1 MSVVAGREAGS
12 PLEDSADVVIVGSGA
27 SGAVLAKELI
37 ADGRSVILV
46 EEGPW
51 YTPEQ
56 KQRFTVPEAMQKL
69 FRAGGATVATGVG
82 DTPVI
87 SNPLGWGAGGSSVL
101 TGGVCFRT
109 PEPILSTWET
119 GVGLEGFG
127 PDGMAPYFDEIERDL
142 HVAPTPEAAL
152 SDALKRFRGGAEAL
166 GLEMLNTPR
175 NMSGCRGASRCN
187 FVCPVD
193 AKHSVD
199 RNYLPA
205 ALEGGMTL
213 VCDGLAQKLIV
224 EGGQVVGV
232 KGRLLA
238 AGGKPKGRFAVRGKV
253 VILAMGAVHTAQFLL
268 RNDLG
273 TGSGL
278 VGRGMTIHPAM
289 RSYGVFPDEVRA
301 GRGAMQGIYSPTL
314 GDEGI
319 HLIAIMTPPG
329 VMGSNVPGFGP
340 KAREYMEKRKH
351 IMAFGAMIHDRDEGR
366 VVDIPGREPLMYYTL
381 GPEAKALFVRA
392 AQVMCDIYFEAGA
405 TEVLMTMPPFER
417 IRSREEAARISVD
430 NVQWKHLECGSYHP
444 LGTVRMGTDPAASV
458 VDPAGRI
465 WGHDNVYVVDGS
477 IVPTHLGVN
486 SQETIMAVALK
497 LARRMRDEGDRL
509 FA

>member
-1 MSVVAGREAGS
+1 MSVVEGREAGS
-12 PLEDSADVVIVGSGA
+12 RLEDAADVVIVGSGA
-27 SGAVLAKELI
+27 SGAVLARELV
-37 ADGRSVILV
+37 ADGRSVILL

-51 YTPEQ
+51 FTPEQ

-69 FRAGGATVATGVG
+69 FRAGGATAATGVG

-109 PEPILSTWET
+109 PDAITHTWEREI
-119 GVGLEGFG
+119 GLEGYG
-127 PDGMAPYFDEIERDL
+127 PEGLAPFLDEIERDL

-152 SDALKRFRGGAEAL
+152 SEALKRFRGGAEAL
-166 GLEMLNTPR
+166 GIEMLHTPR

-187 FVCPVD
+187 FVCPVE

-199 RNYLPA
+199 RNYLPE
-205 ALEGGMTL
+205 ALDGGMRL
-213 VCDGLAQKLIV
+213 ICDALAQKVIV
-224 EGGQVVGV
+224 KGGRITGIR
-232 KGRLLA
+232 GRLLGP
-238 AGGKPKGRFAVRGKV
+238 GGKPKGRFQVFGKV

-268 RNDLG
+268 QNDLG

-278 VGRGMTIHPAM
+278 VGKGMTIHPAM

-314 GDEGI
+314 ADEGI

-340 KAREYMEKRKH
+340 QAREYMEKRKH
-351 IMAFGAMIHDRDEGR
+351 IMAFGAMIHDCDEGR

-392 AQVMCDIYFEAGA
+392 AQVMCDIYFESGA
-405 TEVLMTMPPFER
+405 SEVLMTMPPFER
-417 IRSREEAARISVD
+417 IRSREEAAKVTVD
-430 NVQWKHLECGSYHP
+430 QVQWKHLECGSYHP
-444 LGTVRMGTDPAASV
+444 LGTARMGTDEKASV
-458 VDPAGRI
+458 VDPRGRI
-465 WGHDNVYVVDGS
+465 WGHDNVYVVDGG

-497 LARRMRDEGDRL
+497 LARQIRDDGERIFG
-509 FA
+509 